1 MTEPSDLTRLA
12 AEVLARAQD
21 GRKPPS
27 ASRDERGVALV
38 AAAIRGR
45 RRTLRLRWAA
55 TGVAAAAA
63 AAMVLGA
70 TWGRVRRPPAPEIA
84 QGPAVAEHA
93 AATAGGVV
101 EAVVGDAYVIQGDHG
116 RSIVEGTR
124 VAAGDRIVVQRG
136 GHVAFM
142 LSTGTRI
149 GLDEGA
155 DLAVV
160 AQGAMQLFRLGA
172 GSMRADVHKLGT
184 GERFLVRTPDGE
196 VEVRGTSFRLADVAA
211 DPACGAG
218 TTTRLAVYEGVVA
231 VRVGTTEVNVAA
243 GGSWPPGC
251 GGASAGL
258 PPPLRPA
265 ASSRPALA
273 DQNDAYSEALAARDR
288 GDVDGA
294 AAKFERLA
302 SKYPSSPL
310 AENAMAERMKLL
322 TAARSPRA
330 ADAAR
335 DYLARY
341 PHGFARAEADA
352 ILAPAS
358 GDR

>member
-12 AEVLARAQD
+12 AEVLARAPD
-21 GRKPPS
+21 GRKPSP
-27 ASRDERGVALV
+27 ASDERGIALV
-38 AAAIRGR
+38 AAAIRDR
-45 RRTLRLRWAA
+45 RRTLRLHWAA

-63 AAMVLGA
+63 AAVVLGA
-70 TWGRVRRPPAPEIA
+70 TWGRVYRAPAPEIA
-84 QGPAVAEHA
+84 QGPAAAEHPA
-93 AATAGGVV
+93 PAATGVV
-101 EAVVGDAYVIQGDHG
+101 EAVVGDAYVIEGDHG

-136 GHVAFM
+136 GHVAFV

-196 VEVRGTSFRLADVAA
+196 VEVRGTSFRLADVPA

-231 VRVGTTEVNVAA
+231 VRVGTTEVAVGA
-243 GGSWPPGC
+243 GSSWPPGC
-251 GGASAGL
+251 AGASAGL
-258 PPPLRPA
+258 RPPLTTVSPRPG
-265 ASSRPALA
+265 LA

-310 AENAMAERMKLL
+310 AENALAERMKLL
-322 TAARSPRA
+322 APARSVRA

-341 PHGFARAEADA
+341 PRGFARAEADA